1 MSLSDQK
8 AVQSTVAAW
17 AKAWSRQDMNGYF
30 ATYSRQFSAGNMTRA
45 QWEADRRLKILGKR
59 AITVDINQLQVTGS
73 GDQATARFQ
82 QIYTSDNFKGNSRKT
97 LALTKQGERWV
108 IIRES
113 VN

>member
-1 MSLSDQK
+1 
-8 AVQSTVAAW
+8 
-17 AKAWSRQDMNGYF
+17 MNGYF

-97 LALTKQGERWV
+97 MEMDKHGQHWLIV
-108 IIRES
+108 RET

>member
-1 MSLSDQK
+1 
-8 AVQSTVAAW
+8 
-17 AKAWSRQDMNGYF
+17 MNGYF

-59 AITVDINQLQVTGS
+59 AITVGINQMQITVN
-73 GDQATARFQ
+73 GDKASARFQ

-97 LALTKQGERWV
+97 LEMSKQGPRWLIV
-108 IIRES
+108 RET

>member
-1 MSLSDQK
+1 
-8 AVQSTVAAW
+8 
-17 AKAWSRQDMNGYF
+17 MNGYF